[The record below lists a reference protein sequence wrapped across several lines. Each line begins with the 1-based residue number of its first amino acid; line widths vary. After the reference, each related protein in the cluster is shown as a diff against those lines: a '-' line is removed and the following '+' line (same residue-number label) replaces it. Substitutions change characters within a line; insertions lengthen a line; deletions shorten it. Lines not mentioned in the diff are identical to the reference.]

1 MTLMLSIG
9 SWGGVYLHWGYTKR
23 LCLGWV
29 ALTVIPRDDDFLGEV
44 LHA

>member
-9 SWGGVYLHWGYTKR
+9 KWGGVYLTWGYTKR

-29 ALTVIPRDDDFLGEV
+29 AITYIPRDDDWMNEV
-44 LHA
+44 LE